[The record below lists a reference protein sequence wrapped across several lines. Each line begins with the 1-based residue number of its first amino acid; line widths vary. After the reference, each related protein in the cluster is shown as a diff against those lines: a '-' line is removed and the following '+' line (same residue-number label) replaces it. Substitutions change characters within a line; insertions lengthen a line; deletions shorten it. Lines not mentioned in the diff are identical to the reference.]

1 MSINRVLMIRVE
13 AIRPNPAQPRRHF
26 DEEELLSLSRSI
38 QKNGLLQPLTVRK
51 LGEDRYELIAGERRL
66 RAAKLAHCRAV
77 PCLVVSVS
85 EQQSAVFALL
95 ENIQRQDLSF
105 FEQARGI
112 LTLMETWGI
121 SQEEAAGRLGMAQST
136 LANKLRLL
144 RLPEQIQKLVSAQ
157 GLTER
162 HARALLRLTKEEE
175 QRQILEEI
183 KMHDLNVAQTE
194 QLISKLLQ
202 EAGKPKAQKPKPVRI
217 VKDVR
222 IFYNTITN
230 AVNLMRQ
237 SGIDAVAQR
246 RESEEYIEFLLQIPK
261 SQVSSGPT
269 TSVSQSETA

>member
-1 MSINRVLMIRVE
+1 
-13 AIRPNPAQPRRHF
+13 
-26 DEEELLSLSRSI
+26 
-38 QKNGLLQPLTVRK
+38 
-51 LGEDRYELIAGERRL
+51 
-66 RAAKLAHCRAV
+66 
-77 PCLVVSVS
+77 
-85 EQQSAVFALL
+85 
-95 ENIQRQDLSF
+95 
-105 FEQARGI
+105 
-112 LTLMETWGI
+112 
-121 SQEEAAGRLGMAQST
+121 
-136 LANKLRLL
+136 
-144 RLPEQIQKLVSAQ
+144 
-157 GLTER
+157 
-162 HARALLRLTKEEE
+162 
-175 QRQILEEI
+175 
-183 KMHDLNVAQTE
+183 MHDLNVAQTE